1 MSLEEIGYYDNPR
14 VDAVARLPRPIGTVL
29 DVGCGAGGVGATLR
43 AAGAT
48 RIVGIEPHAPSA
60 ARARD
65 VLDEVHEGTAE
76 EVLAGGSVS
85 GPFDTIV
92 AYDVL
97 EHVADPPPVVS
108 ALLPLAAPGGRLHV
122 SVPNARH
129 WSLAWDLFVRGTFG
143 YTDWGHRDRTHLR
156 WFTRRDLEALVTEGG
171 WTPMRM
177 DANVLGRNQAV
188 DRVTFGRLREFLALQ
203 YQVLAVAGR
212 QS

>member
-1 MSLEEIGYYDNPR
+1 VSLEEIGYFDNPR
-14 VDAVARLPRPIGTVL
+14 VDAVARLPRPIGSVL

-65 VLDEVHEGTAE
+65 VLDEVHEGTVE
-76 EVLAGGSVS
+76 DVLAGGSLTER
-85 GPFDTIV
+85 FDTIV

-97 EHVADPPPVVS
+97 EHVVD
-108 ALLPLAAPGGRLHV
+108 PLAVVTALRPLGARLHV

-129 WSLAWDLFVRGTFG
+129 FSLAWDLFVRGTFG

-171 WTPMRM
+171 WTPVRT
-177 DANVLGRNQAV
+177 DANVLGHNATV
-188 DRVTFGRLREFLALQ
+188 DRLTFGRLRELLALQ
-203 YQVLAVAGR
+203 YQVLAR
-212 QS
+212 

>member
-1 MSLEEIGYYDNPR
+1 MSDLEEIGYFDNPR
-14 VDAVARLPRPIGTVL
+14 VDAVARLPRPVGTVL

-43 AAGAT
+43 SAGAT

-60 ARARD
+60 ARARE
-65 VLDEVHEGTAE
+65 VLDEVHEGTVE
-76 EVLAGGSVS
+76 DVLARGEVT

-97 EHVADPPPVVS
+97 EHVVDPRPVVA

-129 WSLAWDLFVRGTFG
+129 FSLAWDLFVRGTMG

-156 WFTRRDLEALVTEGG
+156 WFTRRDLEALVREAG
-171 WTPMRM
+171 WTPVRT
-177 DANVLGRNQAV
+177 DANVLGRNATV

-203 YQVLAVAGR
+203 YQVLGVR

>member
-1 MSLEEIGYYDNPR
+1 MSDLEEIGYFDNPR
-14 VDAVARLPRPIGTVL
+14 VDAVARLPRPVGTVL

-60 ARARD
+60 ARARE
-65 VLDEVHEGTAE
+65 VLDEVHEGTVE
-76 EVLAGGSVS
+76 DVLARGDVT

-97 EHVADPPPVVS
+97 EHVVDPVPVVT

-129 WSLAWDLFVRGTFG
+129 FSLFLDLFVRGTMG

-156 WFTRRDLEALVTEGG
+156 WFTRRDLEALVRDAG
-171 WTPMRM
+171 WTPVRT
-177 DANVLGRNQAV
+177 DANVLGRNATV
-188 DRVTFGRLREFLALQ
+188 DRLTFGRLREFLALQ
-203 YQVLAVAGR
+203 YQVLATAGG
-212 QS
+212 

>member
-14 VDAVARLPRPIGTVL
+14 LDAVDRLPRPIGTVL

-48 RIVGIEPHAPSA
+48 RIVGIEPHAASA
-60 ARARD
+60 ARARE
-65 VLDEVHEGTAE
+65 VLDEVHEGTVE
-76 EVLAGGSVS
+76 EVLARGTLG

-97 EHVADPPPVVS
+97 EHVVDPLPVVS
-108 ALLPLAAPGGRLHV
+108 GLLPLVVPGGRLHV

-129 WSLAWDLFVRGTFG
+129 FSLARDLFIRGTFG
-143 YTDWGHRDRTHLR
+143 YADWGHRDRTHLR
-156 WFTRRDLEALVTEGG
+156 WFTRRDLESLVRQAG
-171 WTPMRM
+171 WTPVRT
-177 DANVLGRNQAV
+177 DANVLGRNQLV
-188 DRVTFGRLREFLALQ
+188 DRVTLGLLREFLALQ

>member
-1 MSLEEIGYYDNPR
+1 MSDLEEIGYFDNPR

-60 ARARD
+60 ARARE
-65 VLDEVHEGTAE
+65 VLDEVHEGTVE
-76 EVLAGGSVS
+76 DVLARGDVT

-97 EHVADPPPVVS
+97 EHVVDPVPVVTS
-108 ALLPLAAPGGRLHV
+108 LLPLAAPGGRLHV

-129 WSLAWDLFVRGTFG
+129 FSLAWDLFVRGTMG

-156 WFTRRDLEALVTEGG
+156 WFTRRDLEAMLRDAG
-171 WTPMRM
+171 WTPVRT
-177 DANVLGRNQAV
+177 DANVLGRNATV
-188 DRVTFGRLREFLALQ
+188 DRLTFGRLREFLALQ
-203 YQVLAVAGR
+203 YQVVATRG
-212 QS
+212 S

>member
-1 MSLEEIGYYDNPR
+1 MSDLEEIGYFDNPR

-60 ARARD
+60 ARARE
-65 VLDEVHEGTAE
+65 VLDEVHEGTVE
-76 EVLAGGSVS
+76 DVLARGDVT

-97 EHVADPPPVVS
+97 EHVVDPLPVVT

-129 WSLAWDLFVRGTFG
+129 VSLAWDLLVRGTMG

-171 WTPMRM
+171 WTPVRT
-177 DANVLGRNQAV
+177 DANVLGRNATL
-188 DRVTFGRLREFLALQ
+188 DRLTFGRLREFLALQ
-203 YQVLAVAGR
+203 YQVVATRG
-212 QS
+212 S

>member
-1 MSLEEIGYYDNPR
+1 MSLQELGYYDNPR
-14 VDAVARLPRPIGTVL
+14 LDAVPRLPRPIGTVL
-29 DVGCGAGGVGATLR
+29 DVGCGAGGVAATLR

-48 RIVGIEPHAPSA
+48 RIVGVEPHGPSA
-60 ARARD
+60 KRART
-65 VLDEVHEGTAE
+65 VLDEVFEGTVE
-76 EVLAGGSVS
+76 EVLAGGAVA
-85 GPFDTIV
+85 GPYDTIV

-97 EHVADPPPVVS
+97 EHVVDPLPVV
-108 ALLPLAAPGGRLHV
+108 AGLRELAAPGGRLHV

-129 WSLAWDLFVRGTFG
+129 FSLAWDLFVRGTFG

-156 WFTRRDLEALVTEGG
+156 WFTRRDLETLVRDGG
-171 WTPMRM
+171 WSPVKT
-177 DANVLGRNQAV
+177 DANVLGRNQLV